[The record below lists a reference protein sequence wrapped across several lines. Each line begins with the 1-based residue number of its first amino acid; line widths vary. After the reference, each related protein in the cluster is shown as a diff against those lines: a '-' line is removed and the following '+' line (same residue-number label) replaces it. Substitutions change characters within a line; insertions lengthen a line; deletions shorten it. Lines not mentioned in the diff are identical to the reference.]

1 MATRSVGRV
10 ASARAGVRSAAEYES
25 YGCVSKLESK
35 VRSRSRKY
43 ITGTADDRRARI
55 ARVQYSMRHACST
68 MILGHANVPKTCTT
82 NSGSA
87 TQAAVL
93 LSIRRWDRAAC
104 LRRNLPAEAGS
115 FRKARRRRRVDRITT
130 AFRHPLFFAH
140 ISVSLYGKS
149 WPSPTGFHTFF
160 VVRTLITTCWVSS
173 TCSKIGPAPLD
184 PARSLAR

>member
-1 MATRSVGRV
+1 MWALSELATRSVGRV

-43 ITGTADDRRARI
+43 NTGTADDRRARI

-68 MILGHANVPKTCTT
+68 MILGHANVPKMCTT

-87 TQAAVL
+87 TQAAVP

-104 LRRNLPAEAGS
+104 LRRKLSAKAGS
-115 FRKARRRRRVDRITT
+115 SSTTRRRRRVDRITCDRGWTETGLAGRNPACLVVKT
-130 AFRHPLFFAH
+130 AERRRSRATQ
-140 ISVSLYGKS
+140 ISIAICRIVWGVLPV
-149 WPSPTGFHTFF
+149 PSF
-160 VVRTLITTCWVSS
+160 CAS
-173 TCSKIGPAPLD
+173 
-184 PARSLAR
+184 

>member
-1 MATRSVGRV
+1 MWAWSELATRSVGRV
-10 ASARAGVRSAAEYES
+10 ASARAGLRSAAEYES

-43 ITGTADDRRARI
+43 ITGTADDWRARI

-93 LSIRRWDRAAC
+93 HSASGGGTV
-104 LRRNLPAEAGS
+104 LRCVPPSQPVGGSWQLPQSA
-115 FRKARRRRRVDRITT
+115 
-130 AFRHPLFFAH
+130 
-140 ISVSLYGKS
+140 
-149 WPSPTGFHTFF
+149 
-160 VVRTLITTCWVSS
+160 SS
-173 TCSKIGPAPLD
+173 TTRRPHHMRSRTDCGRPSRSKPGVFSGKHGRTAPLEGRHE
-184 PARSLAR
+184 AAQI